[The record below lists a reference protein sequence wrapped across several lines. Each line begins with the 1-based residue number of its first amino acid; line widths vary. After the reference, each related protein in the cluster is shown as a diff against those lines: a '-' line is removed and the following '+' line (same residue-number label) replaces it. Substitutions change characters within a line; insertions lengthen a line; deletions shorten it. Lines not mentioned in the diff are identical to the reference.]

1 MKFEKLETEFS
12 RANQGYVIGMTTM
25 RDALALI
32 NCSNPS
38 PGALRQ
44 ATVILQAGIE
54 SAKKARQ
61 GVEL

>member
-1 MKFEKLETEFS
+1 MKIEKLETEFS

-25 RDALALI
+25 IDAFALI

-44 ATVILQAGIE
+44 ARVILQAGIE

-61 GVEL
+61 GVE

>member
-1 MKFEKLETEFS
+1 
-12 RANQGYVIGMTTM
+12 MTTM
-25 RDALALI
+25 IEALALI

-44 ATVILQAGIE
+44 AKMILQAGIE

-61 GVEL
+61 I